1 MSNVISSTVLAALMA
16 ASSQPATAV
25 AQERGPEAAFDQSSD
40 DGLIQVQQ
48 DDDFYCRERRLG
60 TWFYC
65 EKPVPDPRTQ
75 AQEQARVPAALRLK
89 AISEQLEELKAAAIL
104 EPTTE
109 NVSAYISFQRE
120 QLDRA
125 SDFADVW
132 RRAIWQNPELDYT
145 LQRPVNSV
153 GKRTWSVQR
162 KATRDQA
169 LSAISERYGVFYFFS
184 SACAACEVFS
194 PIIKGVADRYGMTV
208 MAVSVDGGP
217 NAVFPRYL
225 VDTGQ
230 FQAMGMAGKQ
240 VPALVLFDTVTK
252 RPMPIGYGVM
262 AADDVMDRIYTLTN
276 TEPGSDF

>member
-1 MSNVISSTVLAALMA
+1 MRSRIGSLILAALAA
-16 ASSQPATAV
+16 ASIAPAGAA
-25 AQERGPEAAFDQSSD
+25 AQESMQAGDES
-40 DGLIQVQQ
+40 LIRAQQ
-48 DDDFYCRERRLG
+48 GDDFYCKERRLG
-60 TWFYC
+60 IWFYC
-65 EKPVPDPRTQ
+65 EKPRSEPRTQ
-75 AQEQARVPAALRLK
+75 APPQPSVPAATRLK

-109 NVSAYISFQRE
+109 NVTTYIAFQRE

-145 LQRPVNSV
+145 LERPVNSV
-153 GKRTWSVQR
+153 GKRAWTDQR
-162 KATRDQA
+162 KASRDQV
-169 LSAISERYGVFYFFS
+169 LSAINERYGVFYFFS

-194 PIIKGVADRYGMTV
+194 PIIRGVADRFGMTI

-230 FQAMGMAGKQ
+230 FEAMGMAGKQ
-240 VPALVLFDTVTK
+240 VPALVLFDTVSK

-262 AADDVMDRIYTLTN
+262 AADEVMDRIFTLTN
-276 TEPGSDF
+276 TQPGSDF